1 MIPRVK
7 FNPRRAAESSNSRTT
22 FMANNDLTIRISAQ
36 DDATAVIARINAALT
51 KVTAPVDKMQKRFER
66 VGSIGRGSFE
76 KLTKG
81 LESAARAA
89 HTLVDKVVELVPGLA
104 ALGAAGTVA
113 GIVGL
118 TNRFGNFGFAL
129 NKSSKLLGMNA
140 QDLAAWHVAAKRAG
154 VTASEFDSAIS
165 SSQMKIRTT
174 AFGGDPHAQ
183 ALAQKMG
190 VQIRPNK
197 DGSIDYY
204 KIQMHLMKA
213 IQGQRTVEAQRDA
226 ADTFGMGG
234 LLPMLQQGTY
244 NEDKAR
250 ALRKGLVPTPD
261 EIARATQFDN
271 EVNDLEDSVSGLGN
285 SIGASLIPV
294 LEPVVAQFSAWL
306 DAHRAEIADKL
317 ADAVQRFVNWISKV
331 DWDGVAK
338 DAKDLW
344 ENLGG
349 AKGVMVGIAAIT
361 FAGPIAG
368 IVSLIDNLT
377 KLATTVAPAAVKAL
391 SPLGGVP
398 AAAATAAAGVGGWEI
413 GKWLRPYYDEY
424 VRKVTGGDRWSLN
437 DYWTGTHRLQ
447 LAGTG
452 GYTQD
457 ELDSVGGV
465 RAKLTRGATRAATLE
480 SNTLFSNLE
489 MQYGLPRGLLDS
501 VWAVES
507 GRGANML
514 SPAGAMGH
522 FQFMP
527 ETAQQYGL
535 TDPNN
540 LQQSATAAARM
551 YSDLLK
557 ANGGDL
563 DRALAGYNWGQGNL
577 NRAGLGAAPGETR
590 KYIAAVEANMAGV
603 NPSTEGKA
611 PPGATGGAGAQQSMH
626 VTLDLKNVPQGMR
639 AEAKTADGN
648 YLPTRVEYRLDGV

>member
-1 MIPRVK
+1 M
-7 FNPRRAAESSNSRTT
+7 AEE
-22 FMANNDLTIRISAQ
+22 FVIRIQA
-36 DDATAVIARINAALT
+36 DDAATATIKKIQAALG
-51 KVTAPVDKMQKRFER
+51 KVTAPVDKAQKRFANIGA
-66 VGSIGRGSFE
+66 VGMRSFE
-76 KLTKG
+76 KLSKG
-81 LESAARAA
+81 LESAAKAA

-104 ALGAAGTVA
+104 ALGAAGTLA

-154 VTASEFDSAIS
+154 VSADEFDSAIS
-165 SSQMKIRTT
+165 ASQMAIRD
-174 AFGGDPHAQ
+174 AANGANPA
-183 ALAQKMG
+183 ALVLMQKMG
-190 VQIRPNK
+190 VQIQRNK
-197 DGSIDYY
+197 DGTVDYY
-204 KIQMHLMKA
+204 TTQQKLMKA
-213 IQGQRTVEAQRDA
+213 IAGQRSAVTQRAA
-226 ADTFGMGG
+226 ADAVGMGG

-250 ALRKGLVPTPD
+250 ALRKGLIPTPD
-261 EIARATQFDN
+261 ELARATQFKE

-294 LEPVVAQFSAWL
+294 LEPVVKQFSAWL

-338 DAKDLW
+338 DAKELW
-344 ENLGG
+344 DALGG
-349 AKGVMVGIAAIT
+349 AKGVMVAIAAIT

-377 KLATTVAPAAVKAL
+377 KLATTVAPAAVKAM

-398 AAAATAAAGVGGWEI
+398 AVAATAAAGVGGWEI

-437 DYWTGTHRLQ
+437 DYLTGTHRLQ
-447 LAGTG
+447 LGATG
-452 GYTQD
+452 GYTQN

-465 RAKLTRGATRAATLE
+465 RAKLTRGATRAATPE
-480 SNTLFSNLE
+480 SNSLFSNLE
-489 MQYGLPRGLLDS
+489 AKYRLPRGLLDS
-501 VWAVES
+501 VWTVES

-514 SPAGAMGH
+514 SPKGAMGH

-527 ETAQQYGL
+527 ATARQYGL
-535 TDPNN
+535 SDPND

-577 NRAGLGAAPGETR
+577 NRSGLGAAPSETR
-590 KYIAAVEANMAGV
+590 KYIAAVEANMAGASPTSGGAV
-603 NPSTEGKA
+603 PS
-611 PPGATGGAGAQQSMH
+611 GAAGGAGAQQSMH
-626 VTLDLKNVPQGMR
+626 VTLDMKNVPQGMR

-648 YLPTRVEYRLDGV
+648 YLPTRVEYRLDGIM

>member
-1 MIPRVK
+1 M
-7 FNPRRAAESSNSRTT
+7 AEE
-22 FMANNDLTIRISAQ
+22 FVIRIQA
-36 DDATAVIARINAALT
+36 DDAATATIKKIQAALG
-51 KVTAPVDKMQKRFER
+51 KVTAPVDKAQKRFANIGA
-66 VGSIGRGSFE
+66 VGMRSFE

-113 GIVGL
+113 GIAGL

-140 QDLAAWHVAAKRAG
+140 QELAAWHVAAKRAG
-154 VTASEFDSAIS
+154 VSADEFDSAIS
-165 SSQMKIRTT
+165 SSQMAIRD
-174 AFGGDPHAQ
+174 AANGANPA
-183 ALAQKMG
+183 ALVLMQKMG
-190 VQIRPNK
+190 VQIQRNK
-197 DGSIDYY
+197 DGTVDYY
-204 KIQMHLMKA
+204 TTQQKLMKA
-213 IQGQRTVEAQRDA
+213 IAGQRSAVTQRAA
-226 ADTFGMGG
+226 ADAVGMGG

-250 ALRKGLVPTPD
+250 AFRKGLIPTPD
-261 EIARATQFDN
+261 ELARATQFKE

-294 LEPVVAQFSAWL
+294 LEPVVKQFSAWL

-338 DAKDLW
+338 DAKELW
-344 ENLGG
+344 DTLGG
-349 AKGVMVGIAAIT
+349 AKGVMVAIAAIT

-398 AAAATAAAGVGGWEI
+398 AVAGTAAAGFGGWEI

-437 DYWTGTHRLQ
+437 DYLTGTHRLQ
-447 LAGTG
+447 LGATG
-452 GYTQD
+452 GYTQE
-457 ELDSVGGV
+457 ELDSLKDGGG
-465 RAKLTRGATRAATLE
+465 AKLTKSAPRAATAESNSMFSSLE
-480 SNTLFSNLE
+480 S
-489 MQYGLPRGLLDS
+489 QYRLPRGLLDS

-527 ETAQQYGL
+527 ATAKQYGL
-535 TDPNN
+535 SDPGD

-551 YSDLLK
+551 YSDLLR

-563 DRALAGYNWGQGNL
+563 DRALAAYNWGQGNL
-577 NRAGLGAAPGETR
+577 NRGGLGAAPSETR
-590 KYIAAVEANMAGV
+590 KYIAAVEASMAGAGPLTDV
-603 NPSTEGKA
+603 AARSGA
-611 PPGATGGAGAQQSMH
+611 SGVAGATAAQQSMH
-626 VTLDLKNVPQGMR
+626 VTLDMKNVPQGMR

-648 YLPTRVEYRLDGV
+648 YLPTRVEYRLDGM

>member
-1 MIPRVK
+1 M
-7 FNPRRAAESSNSRTT
+7 AEE
-22 FMANNDLTIRISAQ
+22 FVIRIQA
-36 DDATAVIARINAALT
+36 DDAATATIKKIQAALG
-51 KVTAPVDKMQKRFER
+51 KVTAPVDKAQKRFANIGA
-66 VGSIGRGSFE
+66 VGMRSFE

-113 GIVGL
+113 GIAGL

-140 QDLAAWHVAAKRAG
+140 QELAAWHVAAKRAG
-154 VTASEFDSAIS
+154 VSAEEFDSAIS
-165 SSQMKIRTT
+165 SSQMAIRD
-174 AFGGDPHAQ
+174 AANGANPA
-183 ALAQKMG
+183 ALVLMQKMG
-190 VQIRPNK
+190 VQIQRNK
-197 DGSIDYY
+197 DGTVDYY
-204 KIQMHLMKA
+204 TTQQKLMKA
-213 IQGQRTVEAQRDA
+213 IAGQRSAVTQRAA
-226 ADTFGMGG
+226 ADAVGMGG
-234 LLPMLQQGTY
+234 LLPMLQQGSY

-250 ALRKGLVPTPD
+250 AIRKGLIPTPD
-261 EIARATQFDN
+261 ELARATQFKE

-294 LEPVVAQFSAWL
+294 LEPVVKQFSAWL

-338 DAKDLW
+338 DAKELW
-344 ENLGG
+344 DTLGG
-349 AKGVMVGIAAIT
+349 AKGVMVAIAAIT

-377 KLATTVAPAAVKAL
+377 KLATTVAPAAVRAL

-398 AAAATAAAGVGGWEI
+398 AVAGTAAAGVGGWEI

-437 DYWTGTHRLQ
+437 DYLTGTHRLQ
-447 LAGTG
+447 LGATG

-465 RAKLTRGATRAATLE
+465 RAKLTRGAARAATPE
-480 SNTLFSNLE
+480 SNALFSNLE
-489 MQYGLPRGLLDS
+489 AQYRLPRGLLDS
-501 VWAVES
+501 VWTVES

-527 ETAQQYGL
+527 ATAKQYGL
-535 TDPNN
+535 ADPNN

-577 NRAGLGAAPGETR
+577 NRAGLGAAPNETR
-590 KYIAAVEANMAGV
+590 KYIAAVEANMAGSSPTSGGAV
-603 NPSTEGKA
+603 PS
-611 PPGATGGAGAQQSMH
+611 GAAGAGAQQSMH
-626 VTLDLKNVPQGMR
+626 VTLDMKNVPQGMR

-648 YLPTRVEYRLDGV
+648 YLPTRVEYRLDGI

>member
-1 MIPRVK
+1 M
-7 FNPRRAAESSNSRTT
+7 FTDNTL
-22 FMANNDLTIRISAQ
+22 MANNDLTIRISAQ
-36 DDATAVIARINAALT
+36 DDATAVIERINAALT

-154 VTASEFDSAIS
+154 VSAEEFDSAMS
-165 SSQMKIRTT
+165 SSQMKIRAT

-204 KIQMHLMKA
+204 KIQMRLMKA
-213 IQGQRTVEAQRDA
+213 IQGQKSVEAQREA
-226 ADTFGMGG
+226 ANTFGYGSI
-234 LLPMLQQGTY
+234 LPMLQQGTY

-250 ALRKGLVPTPD
+250 AFRKGLVPTPD
-261 EIARATQFDN
+261 EIARATQFNN

-294 LEPVVAQFSAWL
+294 LEPVVTQFSAWL
-306 DAHRAEIADKL
+306 DTHRAEIADKL

-344 ENLGG
+344 DNLGG

-368 IVSLIDNLT
+368 IISLIDNLT

-437 DYWTGTHRLQ
+437 DYLTGTHRLQ
-447 LAGTG
+447 LGATG
-452 GYTQD
+452 GYTQE
-457 ELDSVGGV
+457 ELDSLKDGGG
-465 RAKLTRGATRAATLE
+465 AKLTKSPARAATPE
-480 SNTLFSNLE
+480 SNALFSNLE
-489 MQYGLPRGLLDS
+489 AQYRLPRGLLDS

-514 SPAGAMGH
+514 SSAGAMGH

-527 ETAQQYGL
+527 ATAKQYGL
-535 TDPNN
+535 EDPND

-563 DRALAGYNWGQGNL
+563 ERALAGYNWGQGNL
-577 NRAGLGAAPGETR
+577 NRGGLGAAPSETR
-590 KYIAAVEANMAGV
+590 KYIAAVEANMAGSSPTSGSAV
-603 NPSTEGKA
+603 PS
-611 PPGATGGAGAQQSMH
+611 GAAGAGAQQSMH

>member
-1 MIPRVK
+1 M
-7 FNPRRAAESSNSRTT
+7 AEE
-22 FMANNDLTIRISAQ
+22 FVIRIQA
-36 DDATAVIARINAALT
+36 DDAATATIKKIQAALG
-51 KVTAPVDKMQKRFER
+51 KVTAPVDKAQKRFANIGA
-66 VGSIGRGSFE
+66 VGMRSFE

-89 HTLVDKVVELVPGLA
+89 HSLVDKVVELVPGLA

-113 GIVGL
+113 GIAGL

-140 QDLAAWHVAAKRAG
+140 QELAAWHVAAKRAG
-154 VTASEFDSAIS
+154 VSAEEFDSAIS
-165 SSQMKIRTT
+165 SSQMAIRD
-174 AFGGDPHAQ
+174 AANGANPA
-183 ALAQKMG
+183 ALVLMQKMG
-190 VQIRPNK
+190 VQIQRNK
-197 DGSIDYY
+197 DGTVDYY
-204 KIQMHLMKA
+204 ATQQKLMKA
-213 IQGQRTVEAQRDA
+213 IAGQRSAVTQRAA
-226 ADTFGMGG
+226 ADAVGMGG
-234 LLPMLQQGTY
+234 LLPMLQQGSY
-244 NEDKAR
+244 DEDKAR
-250 ALRKGLVPTPD
+250 ALRKGLIPTPD
-261 EIARATQFDN
+261 ELARATKFKE

-294 LEPVVAQFSAWL
+294 LEPVVTQFSAWL

-317 ADAVQRFVNWISKV
+317 AEAVQRFVNWISKV

-344 ENLGG
+344 DALGG
-349 AKGVMVGIAAIT
+349 AKGVMVAIAAIT

-398 AAAATAAAGVGGWEI
+398 AVAGTAAAGFGGWEI

-437 DYWTGTHRLQ
+437 DYLTGTHRLQ
-447 LAGTG
+447 LGATG
-452 GYTQD
+452 GYTQE
-457 ELDSVGGV
+457 ELDSLKDGGG
-465 RAKLTRGATRAATLE
+465 AKLTKNAPRAATAESNSLFSSLE
-480 SNTLFSNLE
+480 S
-489 MQYGLPRGLLDS
+489 QYGLPRGLLDS

-527 ETAQQYGL
+527 ATAKQYGL
-535 TDPNN
+535 SDPGD

-563 DRALAGYNWGQGNL
+563 DRALAAYNWGQGNL
-577 NRAGLGAAPGETR
+577 NRGGLGAAPSETR
-590 KYIAAVEANMAGV
+590 KYIAAVEASMAGAGPLTDV
-603 NPSTEGKA
+603 AARSGA
-611 PPGATGGAGAQQSMH
+611 SGVAGATTAQQSMH
-626 VTLDLKNVPQGMR
+626 VTLDMKNVPQGMR
-639 AEAKTADGN
+639 AEAKTAEGN
-648 YLPTRVEYRLDGV
+648 YLPTRVEYRLDGI

>member
-1 MIPRVK
+1 M
-7 FNPRRAAESSNSRTT
+7 AEE
-22 FMANNDLTIRISAQ
+22 FVIRIQA
-36 DDATAVIARINAALT
+36 DDAATATIKKIQAALG
-51 KVTAPVDKMQKRFER
+51 KVTAPVDKAQKRFANIGA
-66 VGSIGRGSFE
+66 VGMRSFE

-113 GIVGL
+113 GIAGL

-154 VTASEFDSAIS
+154 VSAEEFDSAIS
-165 SSQMKIRTT
+165 SSQMAIRD
-174 AFGGDPHAQ
+174 AANGANPA
-183 ALAQKMG
+183 ALVLMQKMG
-190 VQIRPNK
+190 VQIQRNK
-197 DGSIDYY
+197 DGTVDYY
-204 KIQMHLMKA
+204 ATQQKLMKA
-213 IQGQRTVEAQRDA
+213 IAGQRSAVTQRAA
-226 ADTFGMGG
+226 ADAVGMGG
-234 LLPMLQQGTY
+234 LLPMLQQGSY
-244 NEDKAR
+244 DEDKAR
-250 ALRKGLVPTPD
+250 ALRKGLIPTPD
-261 EIARATQFDN
+261 ELARATKFKE

-294 LEPVVAQFSAWL
+294 LEPVVTQFSAWL

-317 ADAVQRFVNWISKV
+317 AEAVQRFVNWISKV

-344 ENLGG
+344 DALGG
-349 AKGVMVGIAAIT
+349 AKGVMVAIAAIT

-377 KLATTVAPAAVKAL
+377 KLATTVAPAAVRAL

-398 AAAATAAAGVGGWEI
+398 AVAGTAAAGFGGWEI

-437 DYWTGTHRLQ
+437 DYLTGTHRLQ
-447 LAGTG
+447 LGATG
-452 GYTQD
+452 GYTQE
-457 ELDSVGGV
+457 ELDSLKDGGG
-465 RAKLTRGATRAATLE
+465 AKLTKNAPRAATAESNSLFSSLE
-480 SNTLFSNLE
+480 S
-489 MQYGLPRGLLDS
+489 QYGLPRGLLDS

-527 ETAQQYGL
+527 ATAKQYGL
-535 TDPNN
+535 SDPGD

-563 DRALAGYNWGQGNL
+563 DRALAAYNWGQGNL
-577 NRAGLGAAPGETR
+577 NRGGLGAAPSETR
-590 KYIAAVEANMAGV
+590 KYIAAVEASMAGAGPLTDV
-603 NPSTEGKA
+603 AARSGA
-611 PPGATGGAGAQQSMH
+611 SGVAGATTAQQSMH
-626 VTLDLKNVPQGMR
+626 VTLDMKNVPQGMR

-648 YLPTRVEYRLDGV
+648 YLPTRVEYRLDGI

>member
-1 MIPRVK
+1 M
-7 FNPRRAAESSNSRTT
+7 AEE
-22 FMANNDLTIRISAQ
+22 FVIRIQA
-36 DDATAVIARINAALT
+36 DDAATATIKKIQAALG
-51 KVTAPVDKMQKRFER
+51 KVTAPVDKAQKRFANIGA
-66 VGSIGRGSFE
+66 VGMRSFE

-113 GIVGL
+113 GIAGL

-154 VTASEFDSAIS
+154 VSAEEFDSAIS
-165 SSQMKIRTT
+165 SSQMAIRD
-174 AFGGDPHAQ
+174 AANGANPA
-183 ALAQKMG
+183 ALVLMQKMG
-190 VQIRPNK
+190 VQIKRNK
-197 DGSIDYY
+197 DGTVDYY
-204 KIQMHLMKA
+204 TTQQKLMKA
-213 IQGQRTVEAQRDA
+213 IAGQRSAVAQRAA
-226 ADTFGMGG
+226 ADAVGMGG

-250 ALRKGLVPTPD
+250 AFRKGLVPTAD
-261 EIARATQFDN
+261 ELARATKFKE

-317 ADAVQRFVNWISKV
+317 AEAVQRFVNWISKV

-338 DAKDLW
+338 DAKELW
-344 ENLGG
+344 DALGG
-349 AKGVMVGIAAIT
+349 AKGVMVAIAAIT

-398 AAAATAAAGVGGWEI
+398 AVAGTAAAGFGGWEI

-437 DYWTGTHRLQ
+437 DYLTGTHRLQ
-447 LAGTG
+447 LGATG
-452 GYTQD
+452 GYTQE
-457 ELDSVGGV
+457 ELDSLKDGGG
-465 RAKLTRGATRAATLE
+465 AKLTKNAPRAATAESNSLFSSLE
-480 SNTLFSNLE
+480 S
-489 MQYGLPRGLLDS
+489 QYGLPRGLLDS

-527 ETAQQYGL
+527 ATAKQYGL
-535 TDPNN
+535 ANPGD

-563 DRALAGYNWGQGNL
+563 DRALAAYNWGQGNL
-577 NRAGLGAAPGETR
+577 NRGGLGAAPSETR
-590 KYIAAVEANMAGV
+590 KYIAAVEASMAGAGPLTDV
-603 NPSTEGKA
+603 AARSGA
-611 PPGATGGAGAQQSMH
+611 SGVAGATTAQQSMH
-626 VTLDLKNVPQGMR
+626 VTLDMKNVPQGMR

-648 YLPTRVEYRLDGV
+648 YLPTRVEYRLDGI

>member
-1 MIPRVK
+1 M
-7 FNPRRAAESSNSRTT
+7 AEE
-22 FMANNDLTIRISAQ
+22 FVIRIQA
-36 DDATAVIARINAALT
+36 DDAATATIKKIQAALG
-51 KVTAPVDKMQKRFER
+51 KVTAPVDKAQKRFANIGA
-66 VGSIGRGSFE
+66 VGMRSFE

-81 LESAARAA
+81 LESAARAG
-89 HTLVDKVVELVPGLA
+89 HQLVDKVVELVPGLA

-113 GIVGL
+113 GIAGL

-154 VTASEFDSAIS
+154 VSAEEFDSAIS
-165 SSQMKIRTT
+165 SSQMAIRD
-174 AFGGDPHAQ
+174 AANGANPA
-183 ALAQKMG
+183 ALVLMQKMG
-190 VQIRPNK
+190 VQIQRNK
-197 DGSIDYY
+197 DGTVDYY
-204 KIQMHLMKA
+204 TTQQKLMKA
-213 IQGQRTVEAQRDA
+213 IAGQRSAVTQRAA
-226 ADTFGMGG
+226 ADALGMGG

-250 ALRKGLVPTPD
+250 AFRKGLVPTTD
-261 EIARATQFDN
+261 ELARATKFKE

-331 DWDGVAK
+331 DWEGEAK
-338 DAKDLW
+338 DAKELW
-344 ENLGG
+344 DALGG
-349 AKGVMVGIAAIT
+349 AKGVMVAIAAIT
-361 FAGPIAG
+361 FSGPIAG
-368 IVSLIDNLT
+368 VVSLINNLT

-391 SPLGGVP
+391 GPLGVTTAG
-398 AAAATAAAGVGGWEI
+398 AAAAGVGGWEI

-437 DYWTGTHRLQ
+437 DYLTGTHRLQ
-447 LAGTG
+447 LGATG
-452 GYTQD
+452 GYTQE
-457 ELDSVGGV
+457 ELDSLKDGGG
-465 RAKLTRGATRAATLE
+465 AKLTKSATRAATPE
-480 SNTLFSNLE
+480 SKALFSNLE
-489 MQYGLPRGLLDS
+489 AQYRLPRGLLDS
-501 VWAVES
+501 VWTVES

-527 ETAQQYGL
+527 ATAQQYGL

-563 DRALAGYNWGQGNL
+563 DRALAAYNWGQGNL
-577 NRAGLGAAPGETR
+577 SRSGLGAAPSETR
-590 KYIAAVEANMAGV
+590 KYIAAVEANMTGFSSPAGGAA
-603 NPSTEGKA
+603 PS
-611 PPGATGGAGAQQSMH
+611 GAAGGAGTAGAQQSMR
-626 VTLDLKNVPQGMR
+626 VTLDMKNVPPGMR

-648 YLPTRVEYRLDGV
+648 YLPTRVEYRLDGI

>member
-1 MIPRVK
+1 M
-7 FNPRRAAESSNSRTT
+7 AEE
-22 FMANNDLTIRISAQ
+22 FVIRIQA
-36 DDATAVIARINAALT
+36 DDAATATIKKIQAALG
-51 KVTAPVDKMQKRFER
+51 KVTAPVDKAQKRFANIGA
-66 VGSIGRGSFE
+66 VGMRSFE

-113 GIVGL
+113 GIAGL

-154 VTASEFDSAIS
+154 VSAEEFDSAIS
-165 SSQMKIRTT
+165 SSQMVIRD
-174 AFGGDPHAQ
+174 AANGANPA
-183 ALAQKMG
+183 ALVLMQKMG
-190 VQIRPNK
+190 VQIQRNK
-197 DGSIDYY
+197 DGSVDYY
-204 KIQMHLMKA
+204 TTQMRLMRA
-213 IQGQRTVEAQRDA
+213 IAGQRSPVAQRAA
-226 ADTFGMGG
+226 ADAVGYGG

-244 NEDKAR
+244 GEDKAR
-250 ALRKGLVPTPD
+250 AFRKGLISTPD
-261 EIARATQFDN
+261 ELARATKFKE

-294 LEPVVAQFSAWL
+294 LEPVVTQFSAWL

-317 ADAVQRFVNWISKV
+317 AEAVQRFVNWISKV

-344 ENLGG
+344 DALGG
-349 AKGVMVGIAAIT
+349 AKGVMVAIAAIT
-361 FAGPIAG
+361 FAGPVAG
-368 IVSLIDNLT
+368 IVSLIENLT

-398 AAAATAAAGVGGWEI
+398 AVAGTAAAGFGGWEI

-437 DYWTGTHRLQ
+437 DYLTGTHRLQ
-447 LAGTG
+447 LGATG
-452 GYTQD
+452 GYTQE
-457 ELDSVGGV
+457 ELDSLKDGGG
-465 RAKLTRGATRAATLE
+465 AKLTKNAPRAATAESNSLFSSLE
-480 SNTLFSNLE
+480 S
-489 MQYGLPRGLLDS
+489 QYGLPHGLLDS

-527 ETAQQYGL
+527 ATAKQYGL
-535 TDPNN
+535 SDPGD

-563 DRALAGYNWGQGNL
+563 DRALAAYNWGQGNL
-577 NRAGLGAAPGETR
+577 NRGGLGAAPSETR
-590 KYIAAVEANMAGV
+590 KYIAAVEASMAGAGPLTDV
-603 NPSTEGKA
+603 AARSGSSGVA
-611 PPGATGGAGAQQSMH
+611 GATTAQQSMH
-626 VTLDLKNVPQGMR
+626 VTLDMKNVPQGMR

-648 YLPTRVEYRLDGV
+648 YLPTRVEYRLDGI